1 MKLVDTII
9 VHSILQG
16 GPGVPIFSPGIYYYL
31 AKGDVEEAL
40 KGLTVTDC
48 SLQIKHDRNG
58 HESSQIIKVPI
69 SSKFLFSYL
78 ILHITQ

>member
-31 AKGDVEEAL
+31 AKGDVEYILSTLAHKEIL
-40 KGLTVTDC
+40 FIDKKYIPYSVCHCIL
-48 SLQIKHDRNG
+48 LQG
-58 HESSQIIKVPI
+58 SSTRLV
-69 SSKFLFSYL
+69 L
-78 ILHITQ
+78 